1 MLVLVNT
8 SFGYIIGE
16 RINKDNKD
24 VLTIKEPRNL
34 VVANDKETGQFHF
47 AVGEIPWKPA
57 VMNLPVNHVCFDV
70 TEEVVKNCIVRLFP
84 VWYLPDPATSRSRIE
99 VSYANLPI

>member
-1 MLVLVNT
+1 MGGNMLVLVNT

-70 TEEVVKNCIVRLFP
+70 TEEVVKKLYRQ
-84 VWYLPDPATSRSRIE
+84 A
-99 VSYANLPI
+99 VSGLVLAGSGDIQKPH

>member
-34 VVANDKETGQFHF
+34 VIANDKETGQHHF
-47 AVGEIPWKPA
+47 AVGEFPWKPA
-57 VMNLPVNHVCFDV
+57 VINLPVNHVYFDV
-70 TEEVVKNCIVRLFP
+70 TEEVVKKLYRQ
-84 VWYLPDPATSRSRIE
+84 A
-99 VSYANLPI
+99 VSGLVLAGSGDIQKPR

>member
-1 MLVLVNT
+1 MGGNMLVLVNT

-34 VVANDKETGQFHF
+34 VIANDKETGQHHF
-47 AVGEIPWKPA
+47 AVGEFPWKTRRYKPTGESC
-57 VMNLPVNHVCFDV
+57 VFRCDRGSGEKTVSSGCF
-70 TEEVVKNCIVRLFP
+70 
-84 VWYLPDPATSRSRIE
+84 RSGPCRFRRYSE
-99 VSYANLPI
+99 AALR

>member
-16 RINKDNKD
+16 RVNKDNKD

-34 VVANDKETGQFHF
+34 VIANDKETGQYHF
-47 AVGEIPWKPA
+47 AVGEFPWEPA
-57 VMNLPVNHVCFDV
+57 VINLPVNHVYFDV
-70 TEEVVKNCIVRLFP
+70 TEEVVKKTVSSGCF
-84 VWYLPDPATSRSRIE
+84 RSGPCRFRRYSE
-99 VSYANLPI
+99 AALR

>member
-70 TEEVVKNCIVRLFP
+70 TEEVVKKLYRQ
-84 VWYLPDPATSRSRIE
+84 A
-99 VSYANLPI
+99 VSGLVLAGSGDIQKPH